1 MWPILVGLAGVT
13 LYGMAKA
20 LRGGGSSFGDAG
32 DATGPFRF
40 KMVKESGNVKT
51 GPIPVVYTD
60 NRTCPKSCIWRT
72 KGCYGQGGKVCGAWR
87 DTVANGKPLPQL
99 TKFIKQ
105 IKPDTL
111 WRYAV
116 VGDFPG
122 HGDEIDTEA
131 FGKIVKASQDAKAH
145 GFSYT
150 HKPVLH
156 GPHATQNREAIAKA
170 NEYSAKNTQ
179 GLTVN
184 LSADSLEHAD
194 ALAELGIGPVAVVLP
209 YGTPDSLT
217 TPGGRKVQQC
227 PAQSR
232 SCVTC
237 KKCGLCADA
246 KRKVIVGLEAHGA
259 NTPFVSKLAK
269 LSLDEHAKL
278 VEQLA
283 KVPLKWGCAPKKR
296 KAPKGSAT

>member
-1 MWPILVGLAGVT
+1 
-13 LYGMAKA
+13 
-20 LRGGGSSFGDAG
+20 
-32 DATGPFRF
+32 
-40 KMVKESGNVKT
+40 VKT
-51 GPIPVVYTD
+51 GPIPVVYVD

-72 KGCYGQGGKVCGAWR
+72 KGCYGQGGKVCMAWR
-87 DTVANGKPLPQL
+87 KTNANGVRMPTLVQR
-99 TKFIKQ
+99 IKK
-105 IKPDTL
+105 IKPDSL

-116 VGDFPG
+116 VGDLPG
-122 HGDEIDTEA
+122 HDDAIDTGE
-131 FGKIVKASQDAKAH
+131 FRKIVAASQAAKAH

-156 GPHATQNREAIAKA
+156 GPHAAQNRAAIAEA
-170 NEYSAKNTQ
+170 NEYAAKNTQ

-194 ALAELGIGPVAVVLP
+194 ALAELNIGPVAVVLP
-209 YGTPDSLT
+209 YGTLESLT

-246 KRKVIVGLEAHGA
+246 KRKVIVGLEAHGVQ
-259 NTPFVSKLAK
+259 TPFVSQLAK
-269 LSLDEHAKL
+269 LPLDEHAKL
-278 VEQLA
+278 VTKLA
-283 KVPLKWGCAPKKR
+283 KVPLVWGCARVKEKKK
-296 KAPKGSAT
+296 KAKKT